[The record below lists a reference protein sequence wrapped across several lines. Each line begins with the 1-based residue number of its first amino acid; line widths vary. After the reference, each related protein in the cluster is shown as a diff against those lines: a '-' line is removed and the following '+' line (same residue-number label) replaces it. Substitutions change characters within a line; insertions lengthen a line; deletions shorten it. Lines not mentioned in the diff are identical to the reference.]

1 MKYMLPWMV
10 AHVENTMDTFGRDL
24 WQYGFAEN
32 KETLEVFLRYH
43 HEQGLSDRLLTP
55 EELFAPE
62 CLESFV
68 IGACQLSRWPPG
80 TQVESAQNS
89 V

>member
-10 AHVENTMDTFGRDL
+10 AHVENTMDTFGRDW

-68 IGACQLSRWPPG
+68 I
-80 TQVESAQNS
+80 
-89 V
+89 